1 MVVKMETSSRLGAG
15 RIPSLIEENN
25 GSGHE
30 EFAKQLRC
38 PEASSLHEAI
48 MYLAAWIPSSDA
60 QAKHVPA
67 TRGPESSANP
77 CGRV

>member
-1 MVVKMETSSRLGAG
+1 METSSRSGAG
-15 RIPSLIEENN
+15 RIPSLIEEKVHN

-67 TRGPESSANP
+67 TRGPESSTNP